1 MFDFSLSRLLFLV
14 PAIIIALT
22 FHEYAHARV
31 AYAFG
36 DPTARDAGRLTLNP
50 LRHLDVLG
58 TLLLIV
64 AGFGWAKPVPV
75 NPWLMGENRRKKLM
89 AVSAAGPVM
98 NLLEALAGAGIMS
111 LIVHLAPATNG
122 FYYYAL
128 VFLSYFVMINVV
140 LAVFNLIPIPPLDGS
155 KILGGLLP
163 ESKLH
168 VELALERY
176 GFGILM
182 LLIFLPEILSLLGL
196 PGIDILGTI
205 ISKPAQWLIQAIYS
219 LFGI

>member
-1 MFDFSLSRLLFLV
+1 MFDFSLNRLLFTV

-36 DPTARDAGRLTLNP
+36 DSTAKEAGRLTLNP
-50 LRHLDVLG
+50 LRHLDILG

-75 NPWLMGENRRKKLM
+75 NPWLLGDNRRKKMM
-89 AVSAAGPVM
+89 AVSVAGPAM
-98 NLLEALAGAGIMS
+98 NLVEALIGAGIMS
-111 LIVHLAPATNG
+111 LIVHFISTFNT

-168 VELALERY
+168 VELTLERY
-176 GFGILM
+176 GFGILV
-182 LLIFLPEILSLLGL
+182 LLMFLPEILRLLGL
-196 PGIDILGTI
+196 PAVDILGVI
-205 ISKPAQWLIQAIYS
+205 ITVPANWLIQVIYS